1 MKMSRRALRME
12 RSHKRHKAV
21 VALNLVSLMD
31 IFTILVFFL
40 LVNSSEVDVLPNTK
54 TIRLPESVAEER
66 PRENVIVMITER
78 EILVRGDKVAD
89 VADVLAADAESGIPA
104 LQQALEELAAR
115 RIRADQAD
123 GGPEVTIMGEKAIP
137 YRLLKKVM
145 LACTQAKY
153 GQVSFAVLQKFEGN
167 GK

>member
-1 MKMSRRALRME
+1 MKMSRRAMRME

-40 LVNSSEVDVLPNTK
+40 LVNSSEVDVLPNSK
-54 TIRLPESVAEER
+54 TIQLPESIAEER
-66 PRENVIVMITER
+66 PRENVIVMITEH

-89 VADVLAADAESGIPA
+89 VDQVLGDDANNGIPA
-104 LQQALEELAAR
+104 LQQALEAIAAR
-115 RIRADQAD
+115 RLRVDQEEA
-123 GGPEVTIMGEKAIP
+123 GPEVTIMGEKEIP

-145 LACTQAKY
+145 LACTQAQY
-153 GQVSFAVLQKFEGN
+153 GQVSFAVMQKVETN
-167 GK
+167 GT

>member
-1 MKMSRRALRME
+1 ME

-40 LVNSSEVDVLPNTK
+40 LVNSSEVDVLPSTK

-66 PRENVIVMITER
+66 PRENVIVMITDS

-89 VADVLAADAESGIPA
+89 VAEVLAADSESGIPA
-104 LQQALEELAAR
+104 LQLALEELAAR
-115 RIRADQAD
+115 RIRADEMG

-153 GQVSFAVLQKFEGN
+153 GQVSFAVLQKVEANGN
-167 GK
+167 

>member
-21 VALNLVSLMD
+21 VSLSLVSLMD

-40 LVNSSEVDVLPNTK
+40 LVSSSEVDVLPSTK
-54 TIRLPESVAEER
+54 TIRLPESIAEER

-78 EILVRGDKVAD
+78 EILVRGDKVVD
-89 VADVLAADAESGIPA
+89 IEEVLADPGAGIPA
-104 LQQALEELAAR
+104 LQQALEQLAAR
-115 RIRADQAD
+115 QIRPERADA
-123 GGPEVTIMGEKAIP
+123 GPEVTIMGEKSIP

-145 LACTQAKY
+145 LACTEAKY
-153 GQVSFAVLQKFEGN
+153 GQVSFAVLQKVEAG
-167 GK
+167 GS

>member
-1 MKMSRRALRME
+1 ME

-40 LVNSSEVDVLPNTK
+40 LVNSSEVDVLPSTK

-66 PRENVIVMITER
+66 PRENVIVMITDR
-78 EILVRGDKVAD
+78 EILVRGNKVAD
-89 VADVLAADAESGIPA
+89 VAEVLSADADGGIPA
-104 LQQALEELAAR
+104 LQQVLEELAAR
-115 RIRADQAD
+115 RIRTDD
-123 GGPEVTIMGEKAIP
+123 MVGGPEVTIMGEKAIP
-137 YRLLKKVM
+137 YRLLKRVM

-153 GQVSFAVLQKFEGN
+153 GQVSFAVLQKVEPSGN
-167 GK
+167 

>member
-40 LVNSSEVDVLPNTK
+40 LVNSSEVDVLPSTK

-78 EILVRGDKVAD
+78 EILVRGDRVAD
-89 VADVLAADAESGIPA
+89 VAEVLAAETESGIPA
-104 LQQALEELAAR
+104 LQQALEQLAAR
-115 RIRADQAD
+115 RIRADEAD

-153 GQVSFAVLQKFEGN
+153 GRVSFAVLQKFDSN

>member
-40 LVNSSEVDVLPNTK
+40 LVNSSEVEVLPNAK
-54 TIRLPESVAEER
+54 TIQLPESIAEER
-66 PRENVIVMITER
+66 PRENVIVMVTER
-78 EILVRGDKVAD
+78 EILVRGEKVAD
-89 VADVLAADAESGIPA
+89 VGDVLADPDSGIPA
-104 LQQALEELAAR
+104 LQQSLEELAAR
-115 RIRADQAD
+115 RLRSDQDEA
-123 GGPEVTIMGEKAIP
+123 GPEVTIMGEKTIP

-153 GQVSFAVLQKFEGN
+153 GQVSFAVVQKVETDGT
-167 GK
+167 

>member
-40 LVNSSEVDVLPNTK
+40 LVNSSEVEVLPNAK
-54 TIRLPESVAEER
+54 TIQLPESIAEER
-66 PRENVIVMITER
+66 PRENVIVMVTER
-78 EILVRGDKVAD
+78 EILVRGEKIAD
-89 VADVLAADAESGIPA
+89 VGDVLADSDSGIPA
-104 LQQALEELAAR
+104 LQQSLEELAAR
-115 RIRADQAD
+115 RLRADQDEA
-123 GGPEVTIMGEKAIP
+123 GPEVTIMGEKAIP

-153 GQVSFAVLQKFEGN
+153 GQVSFAVVQKVETN
-167 GK
+167 GT